1 MTAYHIGIDL
11 HKLVAQVC
19 VLDAQGEVHEERRVR
34 LETRA
39 MCGQILD
46 WLEGFGRQA
55 RLAVEALGCNRWF
68 VLGCRARKLDVRV
81 VDATQLGLKRLGKK
95 TDRRDAREI
104 ARRLYLGD
112 LDRHARTYFPT
123 EKEYA
128 RRKLVRIKHAL
139 TQQRT
144 SLLAQVRG
152 PLNAYAIRPPHG
164 TLYTGPGTAWLREQD
179 FGDEDFN
186 AAFQALVDVL
196 EFTQRRIAQLVT
208 RIKRSAERDES
219 TSWMMRNLP
228 EVGPQTALTL
238 LAEFGDASR
247 FTHARAVACY
257 GGVVPRVT
265 ASADAAHHGSMTHR
279 GNRELRYILGQWA
292 VRLLTRDPRA
302 KAWARPMLG
311 RMNKNKVRVALARR
325 LLIGVW
331 VLLARG
337 EVFSLERCLS
347 QAA

>member
-11 HKLVAQVC
+11 HKLVAQIC

-39 MCGQILD
+39 MCKRLLD
-46 WLEGFGRQA
+46 WLGAFGGRA

-68 VLGCRARKLDVRV
+68 VLGCQARKLDIRV
-81 VDATQLGLKRLGKK
+81 VDAAQLGLKRLGKK

-123 EKEYA
+123 EREYA
-128 RRKLVRIKHAL
+128 QRKLLRIKHAL

-152 PLNAYAIRPPHG
+152 SLNAYAIRSPHG
-164 TLYTGPGTAWLREQD
+164 TLYTGPAIAWLRERD
-179 FGDEDFN
+179 FGDEDFD

-196 EFTQRRIAQLVT
+196 EFTQRRIAQLAR
-208 RIKRSAERDES
+208 RIEQSAKRDE
-219 TSWMMRNLP
+219 TASWMMNHLP
-228 EVGPQTALTL
+228 GVGPQTALTL
-238 LAEFGDASR
+238 LAEFGEASR
-247 FTHARAVACY
+247 FTDARAIASY

-265 ASADAAHHGSMTHR
+265 ASADAAHHGRMTHR

-292 VRLLTRDPRA
+292 VRLLTRDERV

-311 RMNKNKVRVALARR
+311 RMNRNKVRVALARR

-337 EVFSLERCLS
+337 EVFSLERCLGR
-347 QAA
+347 AA

>member
-19 VLDAQGEVHEERRVR
+19 VLDAQGEIHRERRLR
-34 LETRA
+34 LETRE
-39 MCGQILD
+39 MCDHLLD
-46 WLEGFGRQA
+46 WLEGFGPQA

-68 VLGCRARKLDVRV
+68 VLGCRARNLDVQV
-81 VDATQLGLKRLGKK
+81 VDATQLDLKRLGKK
-95 TDRRDAREI
+95 TDRRDAMEI

-128 RRKLVRIKHAL
+128 RRKLLRIKHSL

-152 PLNAYAIRPPHG
+152 PLNAYAIRPPYG
-164 TLYTGPGTAWLREQD
+164 SLYTGPAIAWLREQD

-186 AAFQALVDVL
+186 AGFQALVDIL
-196 EFTQRRIAQLVT
+196 EFTQRRIAQLVA
-208 RIKRSAERDES
+208 RIKRSAQQEE
-219 TSWMMRNLP
+219 TAACMMKELP

-238 LAEFGDASR
+238 LAEFGDATR
-247 FTHARAVACY
+247 FTCPRSVASY
-257 GGVVPRVT
+257 GGVVPRIT
-265 ASADAAHHGSMTHR
+265 ASADNAHHGRITHR

-292 VRLLTRDPRA
+292 VRLLTRNDRV
-302 KAWARPMLG
+302 KEWARPMLR

-325 LLIGVW
+325 LLISVW

-337 EVFSLERCLS
+337 EVFSLERCLGR
-347 QAA
+347 AA